1 MKTSNDHE
9 KESEDGRKMDGAG
22 SSCLHLLINNKAS
35 VLFMRAIAK
44 PQPDA
49 MMVIGIL
56 QNHIAD
62 VFTVPI

>member
-1 MKTSNDHE
+1 MKRG
-9 KESEDGRKMDGAG
+9 SEDGRKMDGGG
-22 SSCLHLLINNKAS
+22 SSWLHLLINKAS

-44 PQPDA
+44 PMQPDA